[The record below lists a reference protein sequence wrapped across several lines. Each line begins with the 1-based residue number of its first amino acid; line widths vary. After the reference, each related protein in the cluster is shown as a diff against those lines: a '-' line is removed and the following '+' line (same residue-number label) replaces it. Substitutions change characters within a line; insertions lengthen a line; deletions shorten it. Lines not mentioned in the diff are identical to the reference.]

1 MILCTHGNRLRRC
14 IIDINA
20 AEAARRL
27 GWSRIQ
33 VTRWARDGR
42 LPGCWQDSY
51 SGAWHVPEKSV
62 RVVANAERSKRKAE
76 A

>member
-1 MILCTHGNRLRRC
+1 VIRCTHGNGPRRC
-14 IIDINA
+14 PIDINA

-42 LPGCWQDSY
+42 LPGCWQDTY

-62 RVVANAERSKRKAE
+62 RIVVNEQRKRKAE